1 MAANTLSVTYLVP
14 AHLLR
19 SLKHIVSV
27 PSRDR
32 DEGNGS
38 RVVADLLDEAR
49 HFLLDFLEP
58 RFAVGGLS
66 GVHLVD
72 CYNELL
78 HTQSVGEEGVLPGLS
93 ILGDTSLKFS
103 STGGNKQIFTEES
116 CMPNKRIL
124 FKIELLK
131 PYWGHV
137 WATLELCFGYLY
149 DIFTCRYL
157 EPS

>member
-38 RVVADLLDEAR
+38 RVVADLLD
-49 HFLLDFLEP
+49 FLEP

-78 HTQSVGEEGVLPGLS
+78 HTQSVGCIWPL
-93 ILGDTSLKFS
+93 LGHPT
-103 STGGNKQIFTEES
+103 
-116 CMPNKRIL
+116 
-124 FKIELLK
+124 
-131 PYWGHV
+131 Y
-137 WATLELCFGYLY
+137 
-149 DIFTCRYL
+149 
-157 EPS
+157 